1 MAIQYGDNEYIRLFR
16 KMVNW
21 EWYTDVN
28 TKVLFLH
35 CLLRANWKPGSWK
48 GIQYERG
55 QFITSL
61 NSLATETGL
70 SIKMVRT
77 ALNHLIMTKEV
88 TSEGQGKGK
97 AQYRIITV
105 LNYDSYQATG
115 KQKASEGQDT
125 GKAGANKGQEY
136 KNIEEYKEDKEERE
150 ELELAPIKTF
160 RFKTGRWENV
170 LLSNEEAAKLTK
182 EFGEAE
188 TRKMIDK
195 LSDELATKE
204 NRYRQDGHYALIC
217 KWLREDK
224 DKLQY
229 KPKQKQADAENRTY
243 TDADYLA
250 MERKKLGIGGQNG

>member
-105 LNYDSYQATG
+105 LNYDAYQATG

-125 GKAGANKGQEY
+125 GKAGANKGQQY

-150 ELELAPIKTF
+150 EPELPQIKPS
-160 RFKTGRWENV
+160 RFPTGKYQNV
-170 LLSNEEAAKLTK
+170 FLNQEETS
-182 EFGEAE
+182 
-188 TRKMIDK
+188 K
-195 LSDELATKE
+195 LSKAFGLVETQRMIEKLSEYMATHDTK
-204 NRYRQDGHYALIC
+204 YKDDGHYAIIC
-217 KWLREDK
+217 QWIREDK
-224 DKLQY
+224 E
-229 KPKQKQADAENRTY
+229 KPKTTKSKAQDFKQRDY
-243 TDADYLA
+243 TDEQYLA
-250 MERKKLGIGGQNG
+250 MERKKLGIT

>member
-115 KQKASEGQDT
+115 KQKASEGQET
-125 GKAGANKGQEY
+125 GKTGANKGQEY
-136 KNIEEYKEDKEERE
+136 KNIEEYKEDKEDKE
-150 ELELAPIKTF
+150 ESEEPALPELKP
-160 RFKTGRWENV
+160 FKHTTGKYSNV
-170 LLSNEEAAKLTK
+170 YLSNEEAAKLVK
-182 EFGEAE
+182 EFGETEANRVIERLSEHMATKNTNYRDDGHYAIICKWIREDQQKKRAE
-188 TRKMIDK
+188 TRKPQSYTQRDYSE
-195 LSDELATKE
+195 SDFK
-204 NRYRQDGHYALIC
+204 AL
-217 KWLREDK
+217 
-224 DKLQY
+224 
-229 KPKQKQADAENRTY
+229 
-243 TDADYLA
+243 
-250 MERKKLGIGGQNG
+250 ERKKLGIK